1 MPATLHSL
9 CVFCGSSI
17 GGRDDY
23 ARAARDLGRL
33 LVERSIR
40 LIYGGGNIGLMG
52 VLADEVLSHGGHVV
66 GVIPRHLVEREL
78 AHAGVSQMHVVGS
91 MHERKAMMASLS
103 DAFVAMPGGFG
114 TYEEFFEAVTWT
126 QLGVHS
132 KPCGLLNVEGFYD
145 PIVSFID
152 RAVSEQF
159 VKPEYRAAILVDNDP
174 ERLVGKLDSVVLPEV
189 PRWIGLA
196 QS

>member
-78 AHAGVSQMHVVGS
+78 AHASVSQMHVVGS
-91 MHERKAMMASLS
+91 MHERKALMAELA
-103 DAFVAMPGGFG
+103 DAFAALPGGIG
-114 TYEEFFEAVTWT
+114 TFEELLEITTWA
-126 QLGVHS
+126 QLGLHR
-132 KPCGLLNVEGFYD
+132 KPCGLLNVAGYF
-145 PIVSFID
+145 D
-152 RAVSEQF
+152 RLLDFLDHASDQHF
-159 VKPEYRAAILVDNDP
+159 VPPGHRQLLLADADAATLLDRLAGSPASLLATCRA
-174 ERLVGKLDSVVLPEV
+174 
-189 PRWIGLA
+189 
-196 QS
+196 